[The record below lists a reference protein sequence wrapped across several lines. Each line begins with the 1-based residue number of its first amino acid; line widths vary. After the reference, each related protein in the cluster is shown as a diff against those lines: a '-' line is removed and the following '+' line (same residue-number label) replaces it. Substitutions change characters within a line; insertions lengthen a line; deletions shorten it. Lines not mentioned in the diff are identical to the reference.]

1 MNLVGK
7 VITAPLK
14 AIGLIPKTPKLPAP
28 VPTPTRD
35 DAREAVAMDDA
46 LRRRRGGAADIVTG
60 RAGAEASAGS
70 VGKETLGS

>member
-7 VITAPLK
+7 VVSAPLK
-14 AIGLIPKTPKLPAP
+14 ALGLIPKAPKLPAP

-60 RAGAEASAGS
+60 RSGAEAAAGA